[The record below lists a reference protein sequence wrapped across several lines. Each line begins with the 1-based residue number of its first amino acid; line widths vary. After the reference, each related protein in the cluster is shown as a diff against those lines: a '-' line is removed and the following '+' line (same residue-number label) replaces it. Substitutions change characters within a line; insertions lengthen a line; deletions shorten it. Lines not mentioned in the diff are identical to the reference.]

1 MDIQKSFTES
11 KILKVAIVDD
21 DLSDLITMD
30 DLNTIDKDIA
40 SLLGD
45 PSDPDCES
53 YHELLASEGYDL
65 DEIED
70 LAQPLSNKS
79 IREKAPER

>member
-45 PSDPDCES
+45 P
-53 YHELLASEGYDL
+53 
-65 DEIED
+65 
-70 LAQPLSNKS
+70 
-79 IREKAPER
+79 IRS